1 MTNFTLSPKGQKL
14 VEMYTD
20 MVDKGYKKVDGTYEA
35 NVYNDFELKKIRGSI
50 KERFKI
56 HRIKTVLDYGCGGS
70 DWSSSGF
77 NEDQSAFDF
86 FELDRVYRYEPARSI
101 DERTMVDA
109 VICFDVLE
117 HLFVSD
123 VANVIRDIF
132 SCAEKLVVLNV
143 ACYPANATLPNGE
156 NAHVTIRNPEW
167 WKGVVDTISVEFPNV
182 SVTLICSPTYN
193 KMLAY
198 PTYSDHARQSCD
210 EFCLSY

>member
-117 HLFVSD
+117 HIFVSD

-132 SCAEKLVVLNV
+132 SCAEKLVVPNV